1 MKAKLPLN
9 RNLLLYSFG
18 EKGALLPEGAIRS
31 FDKVAA
37 YFDKKVFADLK
48 SDASLEKK
56 AMDWVASLKLDDEKK
71 VGFAATA
78 IYNHL
83 RKVRDW
89 HNEHPY
95 TTIPEVSILLQAS
108 RFPSSTVK

>member
-1 MKAKLPLN
+1 MTLVRTNGMLFMFLADVSSWTKRCWTKSKVTIEPESAM
-9 RNLLLYSFG
+9 YSFG

-37 YFDKKVFADLK
+37 YFDKKAFTDLK

-71 VGFAATA
+71 ADFATTA
-78 IYNHL
+78 IY
-83 RKVRDW
+83 
-89 HNEHPY
+89 
-95 TTIPEVSILLQAS
+95 
-108 RFPSSTVK
+108 